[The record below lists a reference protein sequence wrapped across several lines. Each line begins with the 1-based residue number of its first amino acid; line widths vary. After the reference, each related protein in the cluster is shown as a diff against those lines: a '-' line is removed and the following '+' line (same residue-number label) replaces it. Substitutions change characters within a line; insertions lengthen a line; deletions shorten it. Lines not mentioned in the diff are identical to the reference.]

1 MNPCVELC
9 YLRYGK
15 EYSPECN
22 EKCDYAKAVDEL
34 KKYQAIGTVEEFKM
48 LKERGGNDDS

>member
-9 YLRYGK
+9 YLRHGK

-34 KKYQAIGTVEEFKM
+34 KKYQAIGTVEEFKV
-48 LKERGGNDDS
+48 LKERGK

>member
-34 KKYQAIGTVEEFKM
+34 KKYQAIGTVEEFKI